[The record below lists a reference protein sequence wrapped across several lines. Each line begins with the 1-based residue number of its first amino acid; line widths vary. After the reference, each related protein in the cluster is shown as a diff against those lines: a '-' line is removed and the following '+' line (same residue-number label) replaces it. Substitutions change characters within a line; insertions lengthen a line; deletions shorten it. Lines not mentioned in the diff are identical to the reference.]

1 MQRGLRIRFGSD
13 GQARAA
19 RAQGAEK
26 KTRESEGSRNLSKE
40 PEANLYRE
48 DSLET
53 VSQHL

>member
-1 MQRGLRIRFGSD
+1 LQKGLRNRFVSD
-13 GQARAA
+13 VQAKAA

-26 KTRESEGSRNLSKE
+26 KTRESERSRNQSKE

-48 DSLET
+48 GGLET

>member
-1 MQRGLRIRFGSD
+1 LQRGLRNRFGSD
-13 GQARAA
+13 VQARAV

-26 KTRESEGSRNLSKE
+26 KTRESEGSRSQNKE
-40 PEANLYRE
+40 LEANLYRE

>member
-1 MQRGLRIRFGSD
+1 LQRGLRIRLGND

-26 KTRESEGSRNLSKE
+26 KTRESEGSRSQNKE
-40 PEANLYRE
+40 LEANLFRE